1 MVLEIMTRNNAIKLP
16 HVILDEF
23 LLIQNKIMHQV
34 SQFIIELKNFF
45 EKHLIRQSKEKI
57 FRKRQ

>member
-1 MVLEIMTRNNAIKLP
+1 MTRNNAIKLP